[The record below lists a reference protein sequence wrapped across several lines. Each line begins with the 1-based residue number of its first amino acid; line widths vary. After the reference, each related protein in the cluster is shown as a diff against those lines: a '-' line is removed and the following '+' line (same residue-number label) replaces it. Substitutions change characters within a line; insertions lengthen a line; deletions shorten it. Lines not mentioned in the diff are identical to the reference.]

1 LKEQKMDSSVEGANK
16 FYTVSQLAELLQL
29 TEMTIYRM
37 AARGDLPH
45 YSIGRMKRFRSDD
58 LERYLADRR
67 VPGSEEPKSD
77 SGLRSRPAKRMA
89 QESAR

>member
-1 LKEQKMDSSVEGANK
+1 MKEREIDSSVEGANE
-16 FYTVSQLAELLQL
+16 FFTVHQLANLLQL

-45 YSIGRMKRFRSDD
+45 YAIGRVKRFRSDD

-67 VPGSEEPKSD
+67 VSGPEKGRSD
-77 SGLRSRPAKRMA
+77 FGLKSRPAKKNA
-89 QESAR
+89 